1 MKKKNFSDDKVLS
14 AKVNKKEKK
23 ESIVSKVLPPT
34 EKSPPIPVGFPIVG
48 IGASAGG
55 LKAFEEF
62 FSGMPVDTDPNMAF
76 VLVQH
81 LARDHKSLLTELIR
95 RYTRMEVFEVVDGM
109 VVKPNC
115 AYIIPPNCDMAFM
128 NGTLQLME
136 PSSQR
141 GLRLPI
147 DFFFR
152 SLAQDQQERA
162 ICIVLSGT
170 GSDGTLGVRAIKGE
184 GGMVMAQTPEST
196 EYNGMPMSAIATGL
210 VDYELLPAEMPAQ
223 IIAYVAHAFGSTKHE
238 ASTTPLKIESTLK
251 KIFVLLRVQTG
262 HDFSLYKPNTI
273 RRRIERRMAVLQ
285 IATIEEY
292 TKYLQQNRPEVE
304 SLFRDILIGV
314 TNFFRDPEVFAAL
327 EKTIIP
333 KLFLGKSSE
342 SVIRVWI
349 PGCSTGE
356 EAYSIAILLQEHID
370 TLKQSYKVQIFATDI
385 DAKAI
390 AIARAGFYPASIA
403 ADITPERLSRFFK
416 SEPDN
421 RTHRI
426 NKNIRDMLVFSEQDL
441 IKDPPFSKLDLLSC
455 RNLMIYMGS
464 ELQKKLIPLFHY
476 TLNPKGF
483 LLLGTSENIGE
494 YTYLFTFLDKK
505 MKLYQAKE
513 NFSVKQ
519 RAAIGKFMPP
529 LSGTKATA
537 ETLLTVK
544 TAAAIKFSLRELTE
558 QTLLQKVTPCGA
570 LVNDRGDILYLHG
583 RTGHYLELS
592 PGETGKNNIIKMAR
606 EGLRENLTISLRK
619 AVASHETVNCPAL
632 KFKTNGNFSTINL
645 SIIPIMQDSETTSG
659 PPLYLVVF
667 SEISGVS
674 PEPNKRDSKGKKA
687 VTKKEIHND
696 SELRIAALMK
706 ELQAKEEYLHT
717 TNEELETTNEELK
730 SSNEEMQS
738 VNEELQS
745 TNEELETSKEELQS
759 VNEEL
764 STVNAELHTKVADLS
779 RVNNDMNNLIA
790 GTGIATVFVDHQ
802 QKILRYTN
810 AATHLINLII
820 SDIGRPI
827 GHIVSNLLGYN
838 NLSRDVQTVLETLIP
853 KELDVQ
859 AKDGSWYTMRI
870 IPYRT
875 MDNVIEGAVINFVNI
890 TESKKIE
897 NDLIISET
905 RYRLL
910 FESAKDGILILDAE
924 TGMIEDVNPYLI
936 EMLGYS
942 EEEFVKKAIWE
953 IGFFRDIVANKEK
966 FLELQE
972 KKFVRYEDLPLET
985 ASGRK
990 INVEF
995 VSNVY
1000 FVENEK
1006 VIQCNIRDIT
1016 DRKRAQDEIKNQLK
1030 EKEILL
1036 REVHHRIKNNIA
1048 SLRGLLQLQMD
1059 ETKDTIAISAFQD
1072 AIGRI
1077 DSMLVL
1083 YEKLL
1088 YSEGYKEISAKG
1100 YVESL
1105 LDSVLKVFPDS
1116 SHIRIEKEIDDFQGG
1131 CSLIFSLGVII
1142 NEVITNSMKY
1152 GFANRGAGLI
1162 RVTLIRKE
1170 SHVVLTIQDD
1180 GNGLREGFDIETSTG
1195 FGLTLVK
1202 MLSLQLEG
1210 KIRMENEKGTKFIL
1224 EFDLEK

>member
-1 MKKKNFSDDKVLS
+1 MKKKQISGEKKLS
-14 AKVNKKEKK
+14 AKANNKRKKEP
-23 ESIVSKVLPPT
+23 IVSKVLAVQ
-34 EKSPPIPVGFPIVG
+34 EKSHPISEGFPIVG

-62 FSGMPVDTDPNMAF
+62 FSGMPGDTDPNMAF

-81 LARDHKSLLTELIR
+81 LAPDHKSILTELIR
-95 RYTRMEVFEVVDGM
+95 RYTRMKVFEVEDGM
-109 VVKPNC
+109 VVEPNC
-115 AYIIPPNCDMAFM
+115 TYIIPPNRDMAFV

-136 PSSQR
+136 PTSQR

-152 SLAQDQQERA
+152 SLAQDQHERA

-196 EYNGMPMSAIATGL
+196 EYDGMPVSAIATGL
-210 VDYELLPAEMPAQ
+210 VDYELPPAEMPAQ
-223 IIAYVAHAFGSTKHE
+223 IIAYVSHVFGKSEVETAAH
-238 ASTTPLKIESTLK
+238 PQKIENDLK
-251 KIFVLLRVQTG
+251 KIFALLRVQTG

-273 RRRIERRMAVLQ
+273 RRRIERRMAVQQ
-285 IATIEEY
+285 IETIGGY
-292 TKYLQQNRPEVE
+292 VKFLQQNKGEVE

-314 TNFFRDPEVFAAL
+314 TNFFRDPDVFTAL
-327 EKTIIP
+327 EQTIIP
-333 KLFLGKSSE
+333 KLFKGKASGA
-342 SVIRVWI
+342 VIRVWV

-370 TLKQSYKVQIFATDI
+370 KLKQSYKVQIFATDI
-385 DAKAI
+385 DSKAI
-390 AIARAGFYPASIA
+390 AIARGGYYPASIA

-416 SEPDN
+416 SDAET
-421 RTHRI
+421 RTYRI
-426 NKNIRDMLVFSEQDL
+426 HKNIRDMLVFSEQDL

-476 TLNPKGF
+476 TLNPVGF
-483 LLLGTSENIGE
+483 LLLGTSETIGE
-494 YTYLFTFLDKK
+494 YTDLFTTLDRK
-505 MKLYQAKE
+505 MKLYQSKE
-513 NFSVKQ
+513 NYSVKQ
-519 RAAIGKFMPP
+519 RGVLGKFMPP
-529 LSGTKATA
+529 MSGVSATGEVHATVKSATA
-537 ETLLTVK
+537 
-544 TAAAIKFSLRELTE
+544 IKVPLRELTE

-570 LVNDRGDILYLHG
+570 LVNSRGDILYLHG

-592 PGETGKNNIIKMAR
+592 PGETGVNNIVKMAR
-606 EGLRENLTISLRK
+606 EGLRENLTIALRK
-619 AVASHETVNCPAL
+619 AVAGNETVNCPAL
-632 KFKTNGNFSTINL
+632 RVKTNGEFTTINL
-645 SIIPIMQDSETTSG
+645 SIFPIVREAETVSE
-659 PPLYLVVF
+659 PPLYLIVF
-667 SEISGVS
+667 SEIPGGSSELTKDGAK
-674 PEPNKRDSKGKKA
+674 EKKQGR
-687 VTKKEIHND
+687 KKDISSD
-696 SELRIAALMK
+696 SETRIAALMK

-764 STVNAELHTKVADLS
+764 STVNAELHAKVADLS
-779 RVNNDMNNLIA
+779 RINNDMNNLIA

-802 QKILRYTN
+802 QRILRYTP
-810 AATHLINLII
+810 AATHIINLIQT
-820 SDIGRPI
+820 DAGRPI

-838 NLSRDVQTVLETLIP
+838 NLSRDVQVVLETLIP

-897 NDLIISET
+897 DDLIMSET

-924 TGMIEDVNPYLI
+924 TGMIVDVNPSLT
-936 EMLGYS
+936 ELLGYS
-942 EEEFVKKAIWE
+942 EEELVEKAIWE
-953 IGFFRDIVANKEK
+953 IGCFKDILANKEK

-972 KKFVRYEDLPLET
+972 KKFIRYEDLPLET
-985 ASGRK
+985 SSGRK

-1000 FVENEK
+1000 MVENEK
-1006 VIQCNIRDIT
+1006 VIQCNIRDISE
-1016 DRKRAQDEIKNQLK
+1016 RKRAQEETKNQLK

-1036 REVHHRIKNNIA
+1036 REVHHRIKNNFA
-1048 SLRGLLQLQMD
+1048 TLRNLLQLQLD
-1059 ETKDTIAISAFQD
+1059 ETKNSVVISAFQD

-1088 YSEGYKEISAKG
+1088 HTEGYREISVKE
-1100 YVESL
+1100 YIESL
-1105 LDSVLKVFPDS
+1105 LDSVQRVFS
-1116 SHIRIEKEIDDFQGG
+1116 NGSQVRIEKEIDDFQGDTG
-1131 CSLIFSLGVII
+1131 LIFSLGVII

-1152 GFANRGAGLI
+1152 GFEKRAEGVI
-1162 RVTLIRKE
+1162 RVTLNKNE
-1170 SHVVLTIQDD
+1170 SHVVLTIQD
-1180 GNGLREGFDIETSTG
+1180 NGTGLKQGFNLEKSTG
-1195 FGLTLVK
+1195 FGLMLVK
-1202 MLSLQLEG
+1202 MMSQQIKG
-1210 KIRMENEKGTKFIL
+1210 NVRMESEKGTKFIL
-1224 EFDLEK
+1224 EFDLQR